1 MPTLTF
7 SVPWEALV
15 SDNRK
20 YVTGYILS
28 PQYRKAKQ
36 LIGQLAVIAAKQQRW
51 LRQEGRIR
59 LEVVVREPDRRR
71 RDLNYQK
78 AFKDGITDSEAV
90 WWDDSQV
97 RQELWLFDDAAPR
110 DKTKAG
116 ATVTILALTADPA

>member
-1 MPTLTF
+1 MPSLTF
-7 SVPWEALV
+7 TVPWEALV

-20 YVTGYILS
+20 YIKGYILS
-28 PQYRKAKQ
+28 TQYRQAKQ
-36 LIGQLAVIAAKQQRW
+36 RIGALALVAAKQQGW
-51 LRQEGRIR
+51 TRQEGPVA

-78 AFKDGITDSEAV
+78 AFLDGITDSEAI

-97 RQELWLFDDAAPR
+97 RRACWAFDDTAPR

-116 ATVTILALTADPA
+116 ATVTILALTAAPA